1 MIKLEE
7 VGNKIAELRHN
18 NNLKQKDIAKI
29 LNVNDIP
36 LEKINILANFYN
48 VFINYIVGRTNNKKT
63 YQKNMSKNQKNNI

>member
-1 MIKLEE
+1 MN
-7 VGNKIAELRHN
+7 NKKNN

-63 YQKNMSKNQKNNI
+63 YHKNMSKNHKNNICKQPN